1 MANFHPMG
9 HLMLERKQRRSSPLR
24 EEAGQVTLELE
35 ATKRLT
41 AQGRFF
47 HGHFAQDHGSGYIFL
62 VLI

>member
-41 AQGRFF
+41 AHVLLFAIGLLS
-47 HGHFAQDHGSGYIFL
+47 GHSY
-62 VLI
+62 VLATFP

>member
-9 HLMLERKQRRSSPLR
+9 HLMLERKQRRASPLR

-41 AQGRFF
+41 AQAVLLFAIGLLS
-47 HGHFAQDHGSGYIFL
+47 GHSY
-62 VLI
+62 VLATFP